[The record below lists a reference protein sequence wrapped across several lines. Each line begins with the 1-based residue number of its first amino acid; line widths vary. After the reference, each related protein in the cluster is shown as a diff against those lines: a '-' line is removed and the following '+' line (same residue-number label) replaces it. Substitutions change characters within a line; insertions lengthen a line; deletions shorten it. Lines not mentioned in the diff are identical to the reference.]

1 MKRKEVKFR
10 HRVIPFFARIILWPI
25 IKIKYRYKYK
35 KYKDLAKKGPF
46 LVLANHTVP
55 MDPILLGLSFPFHLY
70 YFASEQIFNLG
81 LLSKLLV
88 YAVNPISK
96 AKGTSDINAIRK
108 ARKIVKEGGSIGL
121 YPEGNVTYDG
131 KTVKINES
139 VVKLI
144 RLLDIDV
151 IIFTTKGLYLSD
163 PRWSVFRKKGKTS
176 GEISRIIKKEEYE
189 DLSNEEL
196 YKLITESLYVNAYE
210 QQEKEPVRFKGK
222 NLAKGLERLVF
233 MDLNTNIPFVTYT
246 DSNELRSYISDFKL
260 VYDEYGFLT
269 NEKNEKT
276 TLVELNQKVIASYH
290 EFYKKCENNLL
301 FSETAKLDITTN
313 VRKNNK
319 GNITIDL
326 NKNSLVLKYK
336 DIVEEIKYDDITSI
350 VIQGKRKIII
360 NYQDKRYLITF
371 NLDSSPYKYLLTYQ
385 FYKGDKEN
393 DTTSIQQF
401 GL

>member
-46 LVLANHTVP
+46 LVLSNHTIP

-131 KTVKINES
+131 KTAKINDS

-144 RLLDIDV
+144 RLL
-151 IIFTTKGLYLSD
+151 
-163 PRWSVFRKKGKTS
+163 
-176 GEISRIIKKEEYE
+176 
-189 DLSNEEL
+189 
-196 YKLITESLYVNAYE
+196 
-210 QQEKEPVRFKGK
+210 
-222 NLAKGLERLVF
+222 
-233 MDLNTNIPFVTYT
+233 
-246 DSNELRSYISDFKL
+246 
-260 VYDEYGFLT
+260 
-269 NEKNEKT
+269 
-276 TLVELNQKVIASYH
+276 
-290 EFYKKCENNLL
+290 
-301 FSETAKLDITTN
+301 
-313 VRKNNK
+313 
-319 GNITIDL
+319 
-326 NKNSLVLKYK
+326 
-336 DIVEEIKYDDITSI
+336 
-350 VIQGKRKIII
+350 
-360 NYQDKRYLITF
+360 
-371 NLDSSPYKYLLTYQ
+371 
-385 FYKGDKEN
+385 
-393 DTTSIQQF
+393 
-401 GL
+401 